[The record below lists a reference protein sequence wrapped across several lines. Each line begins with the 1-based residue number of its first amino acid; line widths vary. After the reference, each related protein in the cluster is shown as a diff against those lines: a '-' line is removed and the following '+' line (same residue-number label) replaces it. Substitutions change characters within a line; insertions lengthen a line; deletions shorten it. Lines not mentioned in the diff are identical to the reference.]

1 MLSFFRQAVLT
12 INNGTFMRI
21 VDKIDSEKLENGLTG
36 MNHGS
41 VHDPRINRKLA
52 NAR

>member
-1 MLSFFRQAVLT
+1 
-12 INNGTFMRI
+12 MRI

-41 VHDPRINRKLA
+41 VHDLRINRKLA